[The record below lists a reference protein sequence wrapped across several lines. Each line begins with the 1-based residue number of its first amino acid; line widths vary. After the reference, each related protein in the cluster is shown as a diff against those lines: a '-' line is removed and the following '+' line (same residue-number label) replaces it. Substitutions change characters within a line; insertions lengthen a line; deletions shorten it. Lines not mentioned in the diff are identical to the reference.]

1 MKNNNDKNQMNDNRI
16 QSLAEYKMSH
26 LPSHQAIHKNTE
38 DTPMPK
44 LKQTLGHTQATH
56 NHTHKAPT
64 MLGIKNLVKT
74 YENGHQA
81 VKGVS
86 LDIDEGEFLV
96 LVGPSGCGKSSIL
109 RSIAGLESISG
120 GEIHLGGRRVDTE
133 KPALRD
139 IAMVFQNYALYPH
152 MTVYKN
158 LAYGLKN
165 RGVSQHLIEDKIE
178 KVAKTLK
185 IEEYLDRKPA
195 KLSGGQRQRVAMGR
209 AIVRDPQLFLFDEP
223 LSNLDASLRAH
234 MRLEIKKLQ
243 RELGVTSVYVTHD
256 QVEAMTLADRIVVLN
271 NGQIEQVG
279 TPREVYHQPA
289 STFVASFIGSPAMN
303 FLTATLDDGYLEI
316 GDQQMYL
323 PEYAHVK
330 NTAITLGIRP
340 EHSEACADLVMNA
353 LPLELRISVVE
364 PLGPN
369 QLVHGLVNEQPFI
382 AVTPETTLC
391 QAVPLGLS
399 IDKSN
404 LHIFDNHGKRIHPNN
419 FTSQESHEDA
429 TSLTTALA

>member
-1 MKNNNDKNQMNDNRI
+1 
-16 QSLAEYKMSH
+16 
-26 LPSHQAIHKNTE
+26 
-38 DTPMPK
+38 
-44 LKQTLGHTQATH
+44 
-56 NHTHKAPT
+56 
-64 MLGIKNLVKT
+64 MLGIKQLVKT

-86 LDIDEGEFLV
+86 LEIKKGEFLV

-152 MTVYKN
+152 MSVYDN

-165 RGVSQHLIEDKIE
+165 RGVSKPEIQSKIE

-223 LSNLDASLRAH
+223 LSNLDAALRAH

-271 NGQIEQVG
+271 KGEIEQVG
-279 TPREVYHQPA
+279 TPAEVYHQPA

-303 FLTATLDDGYLEI
+303 FIPAVIDEGYLTVGE
-316 GDQQMYL
+316 QQLYL
-323 PEYAHVK
+323 SDYAHLNNETV
-330 NTAITLGIRP
+330 TLGIRP
-340 EHSEACADLVMNA
+340 EHAEILSLSNKTESLSHS
-353 LPLELRISVVE
+353 PLNLNLQISVVE

-369 QLVHGLVNEQPFI
+369 QLVHGKVESTSFI
-382 AVTPETTLC
+382 AVTPEMELD
-391 QAVPLGLS
+391 QSADLS
-399 IDKSN
+399 LVINKEN
-404 LHIFDNHGKRIHPNN
+404 LHIFGKDSKRIPPIKEAVANPI
-419 FTSQESHEDA
+419 SAQEIGDVSTETLSSA
-429 TSLTTALA
+429 IA

>member
-1 MKNNNDKNQMNDNRI
+1 MKNNTMKNDTQRQPHNVTQINDLGN
-16 QSLAEYKMSH
+16 K
-26 LPSHQAIHKNTE
+26 K
-38 DTPMPK
+38 DTS
-44 LKQTLGHTQATH
+44 
-56 NHTHKAPT
+56 
-64 MLGIKNLVKT
+64 MLDIRSLVKT

-86 LDIDEGEFLV
+86 LNINKGEFLV

-109 RSIAGLESISG
+109 RSIAGLESITG
-120 GEIHLGGRRVDTE
+120 GEIHLAGRRVDTE

-152 MTVYKN
+152 MSVYDN

-165 RGVSQHLIEDKIE
+165 RNVNKQDIKTKIE

-185 IEEYLDRKPA
+185 IEDYLSRKPS

-271 NGQIEQVG
+271 QGEIEQIG
-279 TPREVYHQPA
+279 TPTQVYHQPA

-303 FLTATLDDGYLEI
+303 FISARLEN
-316 GDQQMYL
+316 GNLEVAGQQFHL
-323 PEYAHVK
+323 PQYAHIDSDNMTV
-330 NTAITLGIRP
+330 GIRP
-340 EHSEACADLVMNA
+340 EHAEITTAEAGFEAPVKRKAA
-353 LPLELRISVVE
+353 LTLKLDISVVE

-369 QLVHGLVNEQPFI
+369 QLVHGKIDGSAFI
-382 AVTPETTLC
+382 AVTPEVELN
-391 QAVPLGLS
+391 QAQPLSLTVAH
-399 IDKSN
+399 SN
-404 LHIFDNHGKRIHPNN
+404 LHIFDQQGKRLNPRSEHVA
-419 FTSQESHEDA
+419 SQQQA
-429 TSLTTALA
+429 FA